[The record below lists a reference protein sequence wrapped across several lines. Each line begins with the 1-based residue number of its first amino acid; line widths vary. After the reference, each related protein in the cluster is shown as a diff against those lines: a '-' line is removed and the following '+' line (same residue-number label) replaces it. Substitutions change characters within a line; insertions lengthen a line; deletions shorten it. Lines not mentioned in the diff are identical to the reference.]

1 MDREAFFGAWVFDPT
16 RSEYGAQPM
25 PRRGVYELTAAE
37 GGAVDAVARWTD
49 PHGDRRSAAFAM
61 HPDGDPRPL
70 PDGGALVSRWE
81 GDDLVSEVLRDG
93 VVVHHARRRLEG
105 GDLVVTQRLGE
116 VVTRA
121 VYWRARADVKQVV
134 VYRRDLNMRKGKIA
148 AQVAHA
154 SLAVFLDRDEG
165 GRHELRVPLTDAM
178 ASWSRARFKKI
189 VLSVE
194 TEDDL
199 VRVHALA
206 KAAGLPT
213 ALVTDAGHT
222 EFAGVPTRT
231 TCAVGPA
238 DDAAI
243 DAITGPAGQVPT
255 KLP

>member
-1 MDREAFFGAWVFDPT
+1 MNPAVLGTWVFDPD
-16 RSEYGAQPM
+16 RSAYGAQPM
-25 PRRGVYELTAAE
+25 PRRGVYELSPGE
-37 GGAVDAVARWTD
+37 GGAIDAVARWTD
-49 PHGDRRSAAFAM
+49 PRGERRVVAFAL
-61 HPDGDPRPL
+61 HPDGVPRPQ
-70 PDGGALVSRWE
+70 PDGSAVVARWE
-81 GDDLVSEVLRDG
+81 GPDLVSEVLRDG
-93 VVVHHARRRLEG
+93 VVLHHARRALDG
-105 GDLVVTQRLGE
+105 DDLVVTQRLGDD
-116 VVTRA
+116 VTRA
-121 VYWRARADVKQVV
+121 VYWRARPDVKQVI

-154 SLAVFLDRDEG
+154 SLAVLLDRDEG
-165 GRHELRVPLTDAM
+165 PRGELRIPLDAAI
-178 ASWSRARFKKI
+178 ASWTRSRFKKI

-222 EFAGVPTRT
+222 EFGGVPTRT

-238 DDAAI
+238 DEAAI
-243 DAITGPAGQVPT
+243 DAITGPGGQVPT